1 MIRRRFLGGALATAA
16 ALPASPARAQLGNI
30 PSTTVTL
37 GVAGPFN
44 GKDRPLGEQLYNG
57 VQQAVNDANQIH
69 GTFDLL
75 FSTRIFD
82 DQDLLAQATVTAQEA
97 VDDITVAC
105 VIGHLNGHVTEATL
119 STYNVARLPVI
130 VPTSSYDRLTE
141 YGYGGVLR
149 MVTKDTTEGSLGA
162 KYFEDRLK
170 PKQVAV
176 LYQDGDYGFDVANG
190 FATRL
195 GADKVACTAVKI
207 SWEKPQFD
215 VAVQQALAVTPDLV
229 YLAGNL
235 GDMGAVLDGLRT
247 ANYAGT
253 IGASQGFF
261 TQVALDQHA
270 KSAEGMIASS
280 SIPPFQFAPTVLQII
295 QNFEQN
301 FGPFTAVSAFGYAA
315 AQVAIDAVRRTGQ
328 ATRQGLWQTFQIPGS
343 YATITGSLSFFSTGD
358 QVDPNLY
365 FYQIKD
371 GKWTYIH
378 AAHAAGFLVK

>member
-1 MIRRRFLGGALATAA
+1 MIRRRFFGGVLATAA
-16 ALPASPARAQLGNI
+16 ALPALPARAQFGGI

-37 GVAGPFN
+37 GVAAPFN

-57 VQQAVNDANQIH
+57 VQQAVNDANQVH

-75 FSTRIFD
+75 FSTRLFD
-82 DQDLLAQATVTAQEA
+82 DQDMLAQANVTAQEA

-105 VIGHLNGHVTEATL
+105 VVGHLNGRVTEAAL
-119 STYNVARLPVI
+119 STYNIARLPVI
-130 VPTSSYDRLTE
+130 VPTSAYDRLTE
-141 YGYGGVLR
+141 YGYGGILR
-149 MVTKDTTEGSLGA
+149 MVTKDATEGSLGA

-195 GADKVACTAVKI
+195 GADKVACTPVKI

-215 VAVQQALAVTPDLV
+215 VAVQQTLAVTPDLV

-235 GDMGAVLDGLRT
+235 GDMGVVLDGLRA
-247 ANYAGT
+247 ANYTGPF
-253 IGASQGFF
+253 GASQGFF
-261 TQVALDQHA
+261 TQTTLDKYA

-280 SIPPFQFAPTVLQII
+280 SIPPFQFAPTALQII

-301 FGPFTAVSAFGYAA
+301 FGTFTALSAFGYAS

-328 ATRQGLWQTFQIPGS
+328 ATRQGLWQSFQIPAS
-343 YATITGSLSFFSTGD
+343 YDTILGTLNFFSTGD